1 MDSLTILDDITLTL
15 WDQPE
20 IRKISETDLTSNEI
34 ALFRYPPY
42 NHQIEAIN
50 YGLKE
55 RSAPG

>member
-20 IRKISETDLTSNEI
+20 IRKISESDLTSNEI
-34 ALFRYPPY
+34 ALFKYEPY

-50 YGLKE
+50 YGLA
-55 RSAPG
+55 RPAGRG